1 MPRCLPEDNAPTEPS
16 DSRRSWLKVSQLAY
30 EQATPTPP
38 PPEGV
43 TVTLSSADPT
53 IVPTLLAAIVTATL
67 SEAREED
74 TILTMTSENGAVVIE
89 PNPLTITAG
98 NLSGEFSV
106 SALESSEPNPF
117 NADVSGAGVTSAG
130 PIQLEFVE
138 G

>member
-1 MPRCLPEDNAPTEPS
+1 MPKCLPEDNAPAEPS

-30 EQATPTPP
+30 EQGGPTPP

-43 TVTLSSADPT
+43 TVTLTSLDPT
-53 IVPTLLAAIVTATL
+53 IIPTVLAAIVTATL
-67 SEAREED
+67 SEARDED
-74 TILTMTSENGAVVIE
+74 TVLTITSENEAVEIA

-98 NLSGEFSV
+98 NTSGEFSV
-106 SALESSEPNPF
+106 GALEASEPNPF
-117 NADVSGAGVTSAG
+117 NVDVSGDGVTSAG